1 MVKLKTKPANML
13 TQVYTLFF
21 IMLVFLHIS
30 CGCGERPEDEATKVA
45 ENEFLDQH
53 QDISPQL
60 QFEKVLQALSDPKG
74 TAERREAHTD
84 IAIKIIE
91 NHLADLDKS
100 IDSAKNPLYLI
111 LSAIGELS
119 GSEVLLVRK
128 HTRIEKYLQIFE
140 KLREKVSLS
149 DKLLSEFHDRA
160 RINGIESLY
169 YPLVV
174 LGEMKADTDV
184 AYKDNNLNESL
195 SILWWTLMKGNLN
208 TQLRKKMVQ
217 ALTKT
222 TASTEVKV
230 ISIIN
235 GIFAIPNIDK
245 KPEDYERLTPAMY
258 VAARMASRATNE
270 AEANDA
276 VDMFKSFLNNEHIK
290 LFETKKTQA
299 YLASTN
305 NEKLQEQP
313 LLSFIVFNAITKRV
327 ILNDKWL
334 SMLDD
339 ALQAGD
345 LKNKTSE
352 KNKKE
357 IKDYVIKYID
367 AKEVDKHKNAEK
379 QNFDIEETYDKDK
392 VGAVREKLEK
402 YVYPDGKKIPVG
414 GGKKNKEGKG
424 GKP

>member
-184 AYKDNNLNESL
+184 AYKDHNLDKDI
-195 SILWWTLMKGNLN
+195 SILWWALVKGGLN
-208 TQLRKKMVQ
+208 RKLQKEMVL
-217 ALTKT
+217 ALANSPKNTSKINEFF
-222 TASTEVKV
+222 EVSY
-230 ISIIN
+230 IGS
-235 GIFAIPNIDK
+235 NI
-245 KPEDYERLTPAMY
+245 TPAMY
-258 VAARMASRATNE
+258 IAFQAHMAINE
-270 AEANDA
+270 AEANDIA
-276 VDMFKSFLNNEHIK
+276 EMFKSCLSNENIK
-290 LFETKKTQA
+290 LFQE
-299 YLASTN
+299 ASPSQKVVLSGTAF
-305 NEKLQEQP
+305 EKLEKQP
-313 LLSFIVFNAITKRV
+313 LLSFIIFNAISKKV
-327 ILNDKWL
+327 KLNEKWL

-345 LKNKTSE
+345 LKNKISG
-352 KNKKE
+352 NKKK

-367 AKEVDKHKNAEK
+367 AKEVDKYENAKK
-379 QNFDIEETYDKDK
+379 QNFDIEEMYDQKLK
-392 VGAVREKLEK
+392 GAVREKLEK

-414 GGKKNKEGKG
+414 GKNKPKQGGKG
-424 GKP
+424 DKL